1 MTRLS
6 DVGFVYFPRV
16 DKSGD
21 TLRVVIADDHHL
33 FREGLRGMLEAG
45 GLEVV
50 GEASDGDEAVAL
62 AHGLEPH
69 VIVLDLHMPGAS
81 GLDALRGLAR
91 TCPDVQSVVLTVSDA
106 DADVL
111 EALAAG
117 ACGYLL
123 KDTRADHLADSI
135 RQAAEG
141 HMVLS
146 GEIARALMA
155 HVRTTTDAV
164 QGDDSTGADLVE
176 HEDRRALTPRE
187 VEVLRLISEGADNT
201 AIGLALSISPH
212 TVKQYVTNIFE
223 KLGVRSRVQ
232 AAVYAVRAGLV

>member
-1 MTRLS
+1 MRAATDSSIFS
-6 DVGFVYFPRV
+6 DVDPS
-16 DKSGD
+16 DD
-21 TLRVVIADDHHL
+21 TLRVVIADDHHF

-45 GLEVV
+45 GVEVV
-50 GEASDGDEAVAL
+50 GEASDGNEAVAL
-62 AHGLEPH
+62 AHRLAPD
-69 VIVLDLHMPGAS
+69 VLVLDLNMPGTS
-81 GLDALRGLAR
+81 GLDALRGIAR
-91 TCPDVQSVVLTVSDA
+91 TCPDVQTVVLTVSDN

-111 EALAAG
+111 SALAAG

-123 KDTRADHLADSI
+123 KDTRADRLADSI

-155 HVRTTTDAV
+155 HVRA
-164 QGDDSTGADLVE
+164 GADVARAGAEAEAEVRETEGRL
-176 HEDRRALTPRE
+176 ALTPRE

-201 AIGLALSISPH
+201 AIGLKLSISPH
-212 TVKQYVTNIFE
+212 TVKQYVANIFE
-223 KLGVRSRVQ
+223 KLGVCSRVQ